1 MSLRIL
7 LADSDPL
14 LFDAVFQILK
24 HTNLTVVGLLSDG
37 ASVLHSVHDL
47 KPDLI
52 LSDILLQ
59 DMTGCEM
66 VRRLRHRGC
75 KAKIVIL
82 TMHETAEFVSAA
94 FDLGAR
100 AYVFKSRIDTDLLE
114 AIEVVLAGGHFIPV
128 PPAFAD

>member
-1 MSLRIL
+1 MSPRIL

-24 HTNLTVVGLLSDG
+24 HTEFTVFGLLPDW
-37 ASVLHSVHDL
+37 ASVLQGVHDL
-47 KPDLI
+47 KPDLV

-59 DMTGCEM
+59 DMTGFEM
-66 VRRLRHRGC
+66 VRRLRHQGC

-94 FDLGAR
+94 FDLGVGG
-100 AYVFKSRIDTDLLE
+100 YVFKTRIDTDLLE
-114 AIEVVLAGGHFIPV
+114 AIDVVLAGGHFIPL
-128 PPAFAD
+128 PSIFPG